1 MVRKTSR
8 IAAKPSTTDQ
18 AAIAIWVPT
27 EKERTAVRE
36 GPVRVATRSACW
48 APAPPGVKG
57 MMLAIACTLITSITL
72 PIEPSM
78 PKASRKNQ
86 KAAKRKIQPR
96 PCQATTSRR

>member
-36 GPVRVATRSACW
+36 GPVRVATSSACW

-57 MMLAIACTLITSITL
+57 TTLAIACTLITSITL
-72 PIEPSM
+72 PTEP
-78 PKASRKNQ
+78 PIPNASRKNQ
-86 KAAKRKIQPR
+86 KAAKRQSQPT
-96 PCQATTSRR
+96 PCQAATSRR

>member
-8 IAAKPSTTDQ
+8 IATKPRTTDQ

-36 GPVRVATRSACW
+36 GPVRVATSSACW

-57 MMLAIACTLITSITL
+57 TMLAIACTLITSITL
-72 PIEPSM
+72 PTEPPM

-86 KAAKRKIQPR
+86 KAAKRQSQPT
-96 PCQATTSRR
+96 PCQAATSRR